1 MKIRGLTSR
10 MARWLSVVIVLP
22 LALAMPMLLFANGNG
37 GVDGD
42 NNGNHY
48 GQIKN
53 GDKDNDNNQ
62 GNENNGNRGGHDG
75 DDDNGGSS
83 GPLVT
88 STDVPGGA
96 PAAAPE
102 INMAT
107 INSAM
112 ALLVGGAMWLRH
124 RK

>member
-1 MKIRGLTSR
+1 
-10 MARWLSVVIVLP
+10 
-22 LALAMPMLLFANGNG
+22 MLVFANGNG

-48 GQIKN
+48 GEIKN
-53 GDKDNDNNQ
+53 G
-62 GNENNGNRGGHDG
+62 NNGHNGG
-75 DDDNGGSS
+75 DDSGGDGGS
-83 GPLVT
+83 
-88 STDVPGGA
+88 GGA
-96 PAAAPE
+96 APSGLTGGAAPVDAAPE
-102 INMAT
+102 ISMAT

>member
-1 MKIRGLTSR
+1 MRIRGLVSR
-10 MARWLSVVIVLP
+10 FGRWLSVAIILP
-22 LALAMPMLLFANGNG
+22 LALAMPMLVFAQGNG

-48 GQIKN
+48 GEIKN
-53 GDKDNDNNQ
+53 G
-62 GNENNGNRGGHDG
+62 NNGHNGDDG
-75 DDDNGGSS
+75 DSGSA
-83 GPLVT
+83 GPLIT
-88 STDVPGGA
+88 GEGGAA

-112 ALLVGGAMWLRH
+112 ALLVGGSMWLRH

>member
-1 MKIRGLTSR
+1 MKICGLISR
-10 MARWLSVVIVLP
+10 LSRWLCIAVVLP
-22 LALAMPMLLFANGNG
+22 LALATPMLLFAQGNG

-48 GQIKN
+48 GEIKN
-53 GDKDNDNNQ
+53 G
-62 GNENNGNRGGHDG
+62 NNGHNGG
-75 DDDNGGSS
+75 DDGGSS
-83 GPLVT
+83 GPLIT
-88 STDVPGGA
+88 GGGGAA